1 MAFAGNVHVVLKGLD
16 DFHNRVREKIDAF
29 ERAANDLAE
38 LCPGSLQIDI
48 RILDPVK
55 GQQVVD
61 FLKKNGMNLEME
73 KQVTATVVD
82 ELPSEKPVEIYNPAN
97 DPMVF
102 DESTGTIASPKKKS
116 GLYR

>member
-38 LCPGSLQIDI
+38 LYPGSLQIDI

-61 FLKKNGMNLEME
+61 FLKKNGMNLETE

-82 ELPSEKPVEIYNPAN
+82 ELPRETPVEIFNPAN
-97 DPMVF
+97 DPPVF
-102 DESTGTIASPKKKS
+102 DEVEPIASPKKKS